1 MDETLKILSDP
12 SLVEDIFKS
21 KSEES
26 SAVVLTAEQ
35 LRERIILR
43 EQFGTMSDID

>member
-1 MDETLKILSDP
+1 MDETLEILSDP
-12 SLVEDIFKS
+12 SLVEDTFKS

-26 SAVVLTAEQ
+26 FAVVLTAEQ

-43 EQFGTMSDID
+43 EQFGATSDID

>member
-1 MDETLKILSDP
+1 MNETLEILSDP

-26 SAVVLTAEQ
+26 FAVVLTAEQ
-35 LRERIILR
+35 LRERIIFC
-43 EQFGTMSDID
+43 EECGTMSGID